1 MMMVRILQ
9 IWKTGL
15 SHRFVSVQE
24 AGGLDRHIQ
33 KKKIPSLEPKIH
45 SNTLVRA
52 LKQIPLS
59 TSLQNNCVKVIQTL
73 TMYSKKMKSAEV
85 RLGGVKT

>member
-33 KKKIPSLEPKIH
+33 KKKFQAWSQKF
-45 SNTLVRA
+45 T
-52 LKQIPLS
+52 
-59 TSLQNNCVKVIQTL
+59 QTL
-73 TMYSKKMKSAEV
+73 LLE
-85 RLGGVKT
+85 L